1 MPGKH
6 RISGEQ
12 AVLFIGSIRERLSL
26 IALDG
31 DEYADALQS
40 FSALGVVGGGI
51 YDALPAQCAMK
62 TRAETIYSWNARH
75 YALCGPEVI
84 RRLQTP

>member
-6 RISGEQ
+6 RISSEQ
-12 AVLFIGSIRERLSL
+12 AVLFIESICERLSL

-31 DEYADALQS
+31 EEYVKALRAAA
-40 FSALGVVGGGI
+40 ALGVVGGGV
-51 YDALPAQCAMK
+51 YDATLAHCALK
-62 TRAETIYSWNARH
+62 AEAETIYSWNGRH
-75 YALCGPEVI
+75 YAHCGPEVI